1 MDRDAIEPA
10 IRSLPTEFHS
20 KLDQAARSAKAA
32 EACALASNSVRA
44 NVFRS
49 AAKNGRWLARP
60 KPCAHRRSWNV
71 DRSNVC
77 FCPLSRRSIV
87 ISIRRKS
94 ANSVAFSASSRLFD
108 LNGEARTAKANQ
120 RNH

>member
-20 KLDQAARSAKAA
+20 KLDQAARSAKA
-32 EACALASNSVRA
+32 
-44 NVFRS
+44 
-49 AAKNGRWLARP
+49 GRWLARP